1 MKIKEIRL
9 YGFKSFPDETKIM
22 LNAGITAFVGPNG
35 SGKSNI
41 FDALRWIFGEQSM
54 KALRCERIED
64 LIFMSSDVQR
74 EVNFTDVS
82 VTIDNENYFPQFGGE
97 FEIRRRFY
105 KSGESEFFL
114 NRVKCRLQDIQALFL
129 NSGALTYSFLELSE
143 IEKIIHGDTKDMFN
157 DVSGILKYQERREQ
171 TRRRLEATEQDL
183 LRLEDIIHEM
193 QRSLRSLRR
202 QVRQAKLYQELKQEF
217 KVLTLF
223 ILKNEYN
230 MIAEKLATV
239 QTEIAGKDMEKQS
252 TLLEIKKL
260 EKNREE
266 LKHEMAQIDVKKKET
281 LAQLVAVHESIER
294 LQRDIE
300 EREDELKQ
308 IFLHNA
314 RTSTSIKE
322 KGEILNE
329 KQKRHAQYERQ
340 RSEILTKMEA
350 IKSSIR
356 EEQEQLDAKNKECFT
371 LTDSLK
377 EKEDALI
384 DYSTKIQA
392 YRQDISRLQFEKDNK
407 DALLA
412 RVSDE
417 YQVQKEEIENKQR
430 IQREIEE
437 ELQATIAK
445 QDKTAKI
452 LEDQNAKCAEI
463 GKNLSDL
470 EDDWRNRQN
479 ALTECKLVIDTLNHR
494 LKEKGGVREIE
505 ERFEKRHRGLFR
517 SNIKVTSG
525 YESVVDICLGDI
537 LNFYLIEDYK
547 LQDFDRLPEGRF
559 GFINANEV
567 VTEDRTM
574 NFSEDIPSI
583 TQFVQFKSSQKVLQ
597 RYIDNYFLV
606 DDFLKANELSQ
617 KFPQYGFVTRE
628 GILLKDGMIVVEKGE
643 IGYFKMRQ
651 SLAEYKKKHET
662 LQNEAL
668 FIKEEKNRLM
678 SEIESIKR
686 DIEDEKNQ
694 LFSINVKKSEHSLKL
709 NELKWNIEKA
719 INENNNLDLEKNS
732 LKKESDRLSIE
743 IEAFEKNGQRMEDD
757 LKKVQAEKDTLLE
770 NSQIVRSKI
779 EQIHSTLTEKRM
791 SYVTLEE
798 RRNTIEATL
807 NQLMTEIVSLDA
819 EIAKLSQDTKAKNL
833 EDIKTQ
839 ILSLKEELNRKR
851 QEKAEAESR
860 LPERIAE
867 ELTQNLNEIFDQLTE
882 KQKIYEKIQD
892 EVMQLKYELFQ
903 LNHKKDDA
911 VERAQEEFKV
921 DLREHI
927 PEDEITDAE
936 ARLLEVKG
944 KLEKLGEVNPL
955 SLELYESEKKRLD
968 EFLNQRDDIITAKRS
983 LMHSIE
989 ELDRRARERFVN
1001 IFGLVKREFNFV
1013 FSNFFEGGEADLV
1026 LSDPDNPLTSKVDI
1040 VVRMKGKR
1048 LKTINQLS
1056 GGERTLLAISLLL
1069 AFYLVKPAPFC
1080 ILDEIDAPLDDAN
1093 VVRFNRFLRDL
1104 SQRTQVIIITHNRA
1118 TMEYA
1123 DYLYGLTM
1131 EKPGQSKVI
1140 SARLAD
1146 LEKIDMN
1153 VQ

>member
-1 MKIKEIRL
+1 MKIKEIKL

-64 LIFMSSDVQR
+64 LIFLSPDVQR

-97 FEIRRRFY
+97 FEIKRRFY
-105 KSGESEFFL
+105 RSGESEFFL

-202 QVRQAKLYQELKQEF
+202 QVRQTKLYQELKQEY
-217 KVLTLF
+217 KVLMLF

-230 MIAEKLATV
+230 TTTEKLAKI
-239 QTEIAGKDMEKQS
+239 QTEIAHKDTEKQS
-252 TLLEIKKL
+252 TLLEIKRL
-260 EKNREE
+260 ENNREE
-266 LKHEMAQIDVKKKET
+266 LKNEMAQIDVKKQET
-281 LAQLVAVHESIER
+281 LTQLEAINESIER

-308 IFLHNA
+308 IFLYNA

-322 KGEILNE
+322 KGEILSE
-329 KQKRHAQYERQ
+329 KQKRCAEYERQ
-340 RSEILTKMEA
+340 RSEILDKIET
-350 IKSSIR
+350 IKSSMQ

-377 EKEDALI
+377 EKEDTLT
-384 DYSTKIQA
+384 DYSTRIQA
-392 YRQDISRLQFEKDNK
+392 HRQDISRLQFEKDNK
-407 DALLA
+407 DALLT

-430 IQREIEE
+430 TRREVEE
-437 ELQATIAK
+437 ELQATIIR
-445 QDKTAKI
+445 QDEIAKI
-452 LEDQNAKCAEI
+452 LEDQNTKCAGVE
-463 GKNLSDL
+463 KNLSDL
-470 EDDWRNRQN
+470 EDDLGNRQN
-479 ALTECKLVIDTLNHR
+479 TLTECKLVIDTLTHR
-494 LKEKGGVREIE
+494 LKEKGGVKEIE

-517 SNIKVTSG
+517 SNIKVASG

-537 LNFYLIEDYK
+537 LNFYLIDDYK
-547 LQDFDRLPEGRF
+547 LQDFDKLPEGRF
-559 GFINANEV
+559 GFIKAKV
-567 VTEDRTM
+567 VAAEDRTI
-574 NFSEDIPSI
+574 NLSEDIPSI
-583 TQFVQFKSSQKVLQ
+583 AQFVQFKSSQKILQ

-617 KFPQYGFVTRE
+617 KFPQCGFVTPE
-628 GILLKDGMIVVEKGE
+628 GILLKDGMVVVEKGE
-643 IGYFKMRQ
+643 IGYFKIRQ
-651 SLAEYKKKHET
+651 SLAEYKRKHET

-668 FIKEEKNRLM
+668 FINEEKKRLM

-694 LFSINVKKSEHSLKL
+694 LFSINVKKSEHSLQL
-709 NELKWNIEKA
+709 NELKWNIEKS
-719 INENNNLDLEKNS
+719 INENNNLELEKNS
-732 LKKESDRLSIE
+732 LKKERDRLSTE
-743 IEAFEKNGQRMEDD
+743 IEAFEKEVQRIEDEH
-757 LKKVQAEKDTLLE
+757 KNVRAEKDTLLKS
-770 NSQIVRSKI
+770 SQNVRSEI
-779 EQIHSTLTEKRM
+779 ELMHSTLTERRM
-791 SYVTLEE
+791 GYVTLEE
-798 RRNTIEATL
+798 RRNTIEVTL
-807 NQLMTEIVSLDA
+807 QQLKREIVSLEN
-819 EIAKLSQDTKAKNL
+819 EITKLKQDTKAKNL
-833 EDIKTQ
+833 EDVKTQ
-839 ILSLKEELNRKR
+839 ILSLKEELDNKR
-851 QEKAEAESR
+851 QEKAKTESR

-882 KQKIYEKIQD
+882 KQKIHEEIQN
-892 EVMQLKYELFQ
+892 EVMQVKYELFQ

-911 VERAQEEFKV
+911 MEKAQDEFKV
-921 DLREHI
+921 NLREYV
-927 PEDEITDAE
+927 PEDEITDPE
-936 ARLLEVKG
+936 TRLLEVKG
-944 KLEKLGEVNPL
+944 KLEKLGQVNPL
-955 SLELYESEKKRLD
+955 SLELYENEKKRLD
-968 EFLNQRDDIITAKRS
+968 EFLSQRDDIITAKRS
-983 LMHSIE
+983 LIHSIE
-989 ELDRRARERFVN
+989 ELDSRARERFVN
-1001 IFGLVKREFNFV
+1001 IFGMVKKEFNFV

-1026 LSDPDNPLTSKVDI
+1026 LSDPDNPLTAKVDI

-1104 SQRTQVIIITHNRA
+1104 SQRTQVVIITHNRA